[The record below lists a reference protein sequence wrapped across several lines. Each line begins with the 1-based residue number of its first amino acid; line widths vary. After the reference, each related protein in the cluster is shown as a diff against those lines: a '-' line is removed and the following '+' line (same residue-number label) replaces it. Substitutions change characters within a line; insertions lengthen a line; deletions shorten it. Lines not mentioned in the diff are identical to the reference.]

1 MNDIIKYKDYSAV
14 LHFSSD
20 DEVFYG
26 KTIGI
31 NDPVTFEGQ
40 SVSELKKAFKE
51 AIEDYLLTCKELNKT
66 PEKTYKGSFNVRAST
81 NLHREAAYA
90 ALQKNVTMNDFI
102 KGAITYAV
110 KHLDIVG
117 GEMAA
122 S

>member
-51 AIEDYLLTCKELNKT
+51 AIEDYLLTCKKLNKT